1 MDTEFKT
8 VIAAIERLEAEQR
21 RRTDEK
27 VERGEA
33 VREPLVAGCGGPE
46 DAADVLELAK
56 TSRTAELRAAG
67 EKREIIFDPIEVMV
81 TGVPRPGR
89 DDQYSERLDRER
101 AKPEEVRQR
110 EKEAA
115 AARVVDFHEGSKS
128 HEPEYKPPPLSKAPE
143 EPPIEELEWRGVV
156 VQVRGPIPDRNF
168 PGEIAEARSAV
179 LNNVLYVEDAQGR
192 RLGVQELTA
201 EEDAAA
207 TAREIARKKLGG
219 EKFFGEIAYPSLGLV

>member
-1 MDTEFKT
+1 MDART

-21 RRTDEK
+21 RRIDEK

-67 EKREIIFDPIEVMV
+67 EMREIIFDPNSVLC

-89 DDQYSERLDRER
+89 DDKYFERLNQER
-101 AKPEEVRQR
+101 AKPEEVRER

-115 AARVVDFHEGSKS
+115 AARGIDFHEGSKS
-128 HEPEYKPPPLSKAPE
+128 YEPEYKPPPMSKAPE
-143 EPPIEELEWRGVV
+143 EPPADALEWRSVW
-156 VQVRGPIPDRNF
+156 VQVRAPNPDRGD
-168 PGEIAEARSAV
+168 PGEIAEARFAV
-179 LNNVLYVEDAQGR
+179 WQGMVRVEDMQERFIGTEALQAGDDPLPIAR
-192 RLGVQELTA
+192 RLLREKRGV
-201 EEDAAA
+201 DAFWAPLHY
-207 TAREIARKKLGG
+207 RNFVG
-219 EKFFGEIAYPSLGLV
+219 